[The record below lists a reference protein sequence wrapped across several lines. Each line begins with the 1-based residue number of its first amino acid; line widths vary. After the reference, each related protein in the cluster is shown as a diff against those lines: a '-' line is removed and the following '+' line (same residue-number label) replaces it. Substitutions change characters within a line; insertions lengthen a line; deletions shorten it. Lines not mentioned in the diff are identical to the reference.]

1 MKAIQTV
8 KLLGVAAVL
17 ALGVAGNA
25 SATTYVGSK
34 YVVTGIGT
42 GSGTWYK
49 VPAVPE
55 AETWAM
61 MAVGLGLVGM
71 RLRRKN
77 KSDAAE

>member
-1 MKAIQTV
+1 MKAYQAM

-25 SATTYVGSK
+25 SAVDITTPGGKFVITGLGS
-34 YVVTGIGT
+34 GT
-42 GSGTWYK
+42 GTWYK

-71 RLRRKN
+71 RLRRKD
-77 KSDAAE
+77 K

>member
-1 MKAIQTV
+1 MKAYQTL
-8 KLLGVAAVL
+8 KWLGVAAVL
-17 ALGVAGNA
+17 ALGVAGYA
-25 SATTYVGSK
+25 SAVTITTPK
-34 YVVTGIGT
+34 FVVTGVGE

-77 KSDAAE
+77 K